1 MTEGGIAI
9 KRILCILLALI
20 ILLGIFAAPAISGMI
35 TTALHHIEYYG
46 YTREALNGVELP
58 YPDFFGSYNAMKA
71 FPVVLAI
78 PDETGDDYPDNVT
91 FFLRANCGS
100 WMNYSKGGANFYY
113 DSLPEYLGP
122 TVTLPNGEGIYWD
135 DVALDPETGDYE
147 HFITEVRGIDEIW
160 LDGIV
165 YQDSHIIGFFVV
177 KHTRIYH
184 EEYGPTVGWKV
195 AMVGSA
201 SFPKVDG
208 EYQEIRPECIEGII
222 THLRNTA

>member
-20 ILLGIFAAPAISGMI
+20 ILLCVFAAPAISGMI

-58 YPDFFGSYNAMKA
+58 YPVVWGSYSAMSA

-78 PDETGDDYPDNVT
+78 PHETGEGYADDIT
-91 FFLRANCGS
+91 FSLHANCGS
-100 WMNYSKGGANFYY
+100 WMNLEEGEAGFYY
-113 DSLPEYLGP
+113 EGLPEYLGP

-135 DVALDPETGDYE
+135 EVEFDPETGDYE
-147 HFITEVRGIDEIW
+147 HFFTMDRGIDEIW

-184 EEYGPTVGWKV
+184 EEYGPTAGWNV

-201 SFPKVDG
+201 SFPKIAG
-208 EYQEIRPECIEGII
+208 EYQEIRLECIEGII
-222 THLRNTA
+222 AHLHNTA